1 MKRVLLSFAL
11 LSVILPGQA
20 AFAGGSI
27 ERACLNANRAA
38 ASRALCGCIQDVANA
53 MLTGNE
59 RAKVV
64 KFFKDPHR
72 SQATRQSDR
81 SSDERFW
88 IKYKRFGQAVT
99 SHCRR

>member
-1 MKRVLLSFAL
+1 MKRVLLSLVLISAL
-11 LSVILPGQA
+11 LPGQA

-27 ERACLNANRAA
+27 ERACLQADRAA

-53 MLTGNE
+53 MLTGTE
-59 RAKVV
+59 RSKVV
-64 KFFKDPHR
+64 KFFKDPHK

-88 IKYKRFGQAVT
+88 KKYKKFGQTVT
-99 SHCRR
+99 SYCR